1 MGKVVFNRSYSSFS
15 LSKEAC
21 QRYWDIKG
29 QQVWIEGDHYSFTVW
44 LVPPE
49 ERLKKRYRYYMTMD
63 EIVAY
68 DKEYSEQ
75 TWRYDRSVSRHDP
88 ILVQAVEELG
98 EKAKG
103 FNLINGSYADL
114 QIEEVEGLYRIDEY
128 DGMERVMTPSDYEW
142 ENANENE

>member
-1 MGKVVFNRSYSSFS
+1 MGKVVFNCSYCSFS

-29 QQVWIEGDHYSFTVW
+29 QQVWIEGDDYSFTVW

-49 ERLKKRYRYYMTMD
+49 ERIKKRYRYYMTMD
-63 EIVAY
+63 EWVAY

-88 ILVQAVEELG
+88 ILVKVVEELG
-98 EKAKG
+98 EKASG
-103 FNLINGSYADL
+103 DYVDL

-128 DGMERVMTPSDYEW
+128 DGMERVMTPSDYKW
-142 ENANENE
+142 ENANEFVF